1 MLPAA
6 LLLKLACP
14 HPDTWFYLVTGISP
28 EPPVT
33 TIYRSLSRDFLGPTA
48 LLFAKIRWQGS
59 C

>member
-28 EPPVT
+28 D
-33 TIYRSLSRDFLGPTA
+33 S
-48 LLFAKIRWQGS
+48 Q
-59 C
+59 